1 MTNNYNMKRP
11 NNYLIFFICLSILVS
26 VNSNSILLEDQRI
39 QKDYPRSSSS
49 SSSFYNLTGIYMETN
64 IYYNG
69 DILVGETSKVIAPI
83 LIDDTLENHTWSYIN
98 STFPW
103 CSGSGTFEEPY
114 VIENVYIDGLYMS
127 NTYIHYSNIFIRH
140 SRAYFIIK
148 NCSLH
153 KNGANER
160 GCLFFKNVTNGL
172 ILDNELMFNGNSIR
186 LHESHNF
193 TIKENYFESNH
204 NQLIVGTGKAI
215 WCAGGSSNNTIER
228 NVIINHYDGI
238 VARNAINLNITHNY
252 LNNTLFGHYPETGLY
267 LMHTNYSS
275 ITYNTFAGDYAD
287 FLEEGESVITQD
299 NCEGNTIADAFI
311 VYGSSASSSIQTQQ
325 ANSWFI
331 LSNSNHNYIYGN
343 RIIKSNYNPIETIGV
358 NTMIF
363 LLVGLAFISLII
375 VLKRKAMKIPN
386 C

>member
-1 MTNNYNMKRP
+1 MKRP
-11 NNYLIFFICLSILVS
+11 NNYLIFFICLSCSILVS
-26 VNSNSILLEDQRI
+26 ANSNSILLDDQRI
-39 QKDYPRSSSS
+39 QEDYPR

-64 IYYNG
+64 IYDNG
-69 DILVGETSKVIAPI
+69 DILVGDSNKIISPI

-114 VIENVYIDGLYMS
+114 VIENVYIDGQYMS

-140 SRAYFIIK
+140 SSAYFIIK

-160 GCLFFKNVTNGL
+160 GCLLFHDTINGL
-172 ILDNELMFNGNSIR
+172 ILDNELTFNGNSIR
-186 LHESHNF
+186 LSESHNF

-215 WCAGGSSNNTIER
+215 YCAVGSSNNTIER

-238 VARNAINLNITHNY
+238 VAFDAINLNITHNY

-267 LMHTNYSS
+267 LVNTNYSS
-275 ITYNTFAGDYAD
+275 ITYNTFCGDYAD
-287 FLEEGESVITQD
+287 FLKEGESVISQH

-311 VYGSSASSSIQTQQ
+311 VYDSLASSSIHTQQ
-325 ANSWFI
+325 TNTWFL
-331 LSNSNHNYIYGN
+331 LSNSNYNYIYGN
-343 RIIKSNYNPIETIGV
+343 RIIKSNNNPTIGV
-358 NTMIF
+358 NTMTF
-363 LLVGLAFISLII
+363 LFVGLAFISLII
-375 VLKRKAMKIPN
+375 ILKRKAMKISN
-386 C
+386 F